1 MPSYKNI
8 YRPKKTDLIWK
19 GEQQL
24 KITIE
29 IFWVFSSTGDINID
43 GSCVN
48 MSRLRLFSIDDNPYI
63 NEQAKVLKESLLNE
77 LKKPSIKVENSNT
90 DVDKLVNKIEASG
103 ISIAPNYEDYLKLA
117 IVFYNELGEGGRNY
131 FHRVC
136 CLDSKYNSKDYD
148 NLYDDISKRNYTDCT
163 LGTLIFLMQQ
173 SNVIWDI
180 TNRCQVILR
189 KITAGTDRLRV
200 TPNDHS
206 EP

>member
-1 MPSYKNI
+1 MTSTTNF
-8 YRPKKTDLIWK
+8 
-19 GEQQL
+19 Q
-24 KITIE
+24 TI
-29 IFWVFSSTGDINID
+29 FLWVS
-43 GSCVN
+43 
-48 MSRLRLFSIDDNPYI
+48 P
-63 NEQAKVLKESLLNE
+63 
-77 LKKPSIKVENSNT
+77 KPSIKVENSNT
-90 DVDKLVNKIEASG
+90 DIDKLVSKIEASG

-136 CLDSKYNSKDYD
+136 CLDSKYNSKDCD

-189 KITAGTDRLRV
+189 KITGCIDRLRIIPQRSFRPLNK
-200 TPNDHS
+200 TGCI
-206 EP
+206 